1 MKILC
6 LMILADVCTKVTC
19 LQVTDVS
26 FTLVH
31 DVKYKE
37 SHAAIAFTEMVSL
50 SDCAA
55 KCAKVSLYKV
65 FLGKNPGKTEANS
78 VLSDNEAGLF
88 NEYLNYAHKQ

>member
-6 LMILADVCTKVTC
+6 LMILADVYTKVTC

-37 SHAAIAFTEMVSL
+37 SHAAMAFTEMVSL

-65 FLGKNPGKTEANS
+65 FLGEKPGQNRS
-78 VLSDNEAGLF
+78 
-88 NEYLNYAHKQ
+88 